1 MRTTVAALL
10 SLFLLGCSAAPV
22 APEKIDK
29 ALLQQQVTDTERAFA
44 KTMADRDHAAF
55 SGFLS
60 EQAVF
65 FGSHRVLHGKQEVA
79 EARMPLYQQPQAP
92 FSWEPAQVEVLDSGD
107 LALSTGPVRDAQ
119 GKQIAI
125 YNSIWRREAPGV
137 WRIVFDKG
145 SEVCK

>member
-1 MRTTVAALL
+1 MQHQVA
-10 SLFLLGCSAAPV
+10 
-22 APEKIDK
+22 
-29 ALLQQQVTDTERAFA
+29 DTERAFS

-55 SGFLS
+55 TGFLS

-79 EARMPLYQQPQAP
+79 EAWKPLYQQPQAP
-92 FSWEPAQVEVLDSGD
+92 FSWEPTQVEVLDSGD
-107 LALSTGPVRDAQ
+107 LALSTGPVRDTQ

-145 SEVCK
+145 SDVCN